1 MTTLRIGLAAL
12 AAVALGAASASAADL
27 VDKMSVG
34 TVELKSAGPLA
45 FGPEGIL
52 FVGDP
57 QAACVYAIDTGERPA
72 SPASGPLNV
81 DRVNVKVAGQFAVP
95 PADLAIGDLAANPLS
110 GNAYLSVARG
120 KGPGAQAL
128 IVRIDRAGTIT
139 EVGLKDV
146 RCAKAA
152 LPNASE
158 KSRRESITNLAYAD
172 GKVFVAGLSN
182 EEFASNLR
190 VIPFPFTGEAS
201 RGAGVE
207 IYHGAHG
214 KFETRAPVRTMTA
227 YEINGQAHLLASYT
241 CTPLVK
247 FPVEQLKPGE
257 KVRGTTVAELGNM
270 NQPLDMVVYQ
280 KNGQD
285 YLLLANSR
293 RGVMKVSL
301 AGIDK
306 ADSITSPITGGN
318 QAGLKAEAIPSLQ
331 GVMQLAALDKEH
343 ALALIKTGDD
353 LNLRTIDLP

>member
-1 MTTLRIGLAAL
+1 MTSLRIGLAAL
-12 AAVALGAASASAADL
+12 VAALAVASAPASGL

-52 FVGDP
+52 FIGDP
-57 QAACVYAIDTGERPA
+57 QAACVYAVDTGERPA
-72 SPASGPLNV
+72 SPAAGPLNL
-81 DRVNVKVAGQFAVP
+81 DRVNVKVAGQLAVP
-95 PADLAIGDLAANPLS
+95 PEDLAVADLAANPLS

-128 IVRIDRAGTIT
+128 VVRVDRGGAIS
-139 EVGLKDV
+139 EVNLKDV

-152 LPNASE
+152 LPNASD
-158 KSRRESITNLAYAD
+158 KSRRESITNLAYSG
-172 GKVFVAGLSN
+172 GKLFVAGLSN
-182 EEFASNLR
+182 EEFAANLR
-190 VIPFPFTGEAS
+190 VVPFPFGAEAS
-201 RGAGVE
+201 RGTGVE
-207 IYHGAHG
+207 IWHGAHG
-214 KFETRAPVRTMTA
+214 RFETRAPVRTMAA

-247 FPVEQLKPGE
+247 FPVEQLKSGE

-270 NQPLDMVVYQ
+270 NVPLDMVIYQ
-280 KNGQD
+280 KDGQD
-285 YLLLANSR
+285 YLLLANSK

-306 ADSITSPITGGN
+306 ADPITTPIRGGA
-318 QAGLKAEAIPSLQ
+318 QAGLKAETIKSLD
-331 GVMQLAALDKEH
+331 GVLHLAALDKEH
-343 ALALIKTGDD
+343 ALALIKAGDS